1 MSDPTDRL
9 ALAGDALVR
18 AWRNDLAVRVDRKR
32 LRRPRTVVLAIAA
45 ILAIGGG
52 VAFAASA
59 LLKSPQAEQTGMVEA
74 STLFR
79 GSSPVCVSVSADA
92 FHCTLDRP
100 PTGETFYSQD
110 GKQLL
115 NAFLGMKQT
124 TVDSTHHIDGGCVS
138 DNANGLSWQ
147 CYLGPAAVSHDIISE
162 GLLGKLSPGPAAG

>member
-18 AWRNDLAVRVDRKR
+18 AWRDDLAVRVDRKR
-32 LRRPRTVVLAIAA
+32 LRRPRTVVLAVAA
-45 ILAIGGG
+45 ILAVSGG
-52 VAFAASA
+52 VAFAAST
-59 LLKSPQAEQTGMVEA
+59 LLKSPQDEQTGMLEA

-79 GSSPVCVSVSADA
+79 GSDPVCLSVSADA

-115 NAFLGMKQT
+115 NVFLGMKQA
-124 TVDSTHHIDGGCVS
+124 TVDSTNHIDGGCVS
-138 DNANGLSWQ
+138 DSADGRSWQ
-147 CYLGPAAVSHDIISE
+147 CYLGSAAVSHNIVSAE
-162 GLLGKLSPGPAAG
+162 FLGMLSQGPAAG